1 MNSRFIALASLVAI
15 VLLQACSSMPVDD
28 LPPFVAQQRAM
39 ALAEQGRGELAS
51 ALDHW
56 RIVRLA
62 APEDLQASQ
71 QISELEG
78 ELEKKAASAYRKG
91 LAALKSGRNRRAE
104 KYFVAALAAQPADP
118 APLQQLRKIKSLRMN
133 TLQHDKSS
141 KRLLAGEADK
151 NQAYAQGQQSVPVVD
166 ERLRSH
172 VRRVKAYLAADQLFQ
187 ADAQYQHAM
196 QMVSADKVAKAQLA
210 GLSDSLAESYY
221 QHARRLMRSDL
232 DKAIEYLQ
240 ISLRYE
246 PGTTAQNL
254 LRRSRLI
261 RDKLTKIQGAS
272 GGEKNN

>member
-1 MNSRFIALASLVAI
+1 M
-15 VLLQACSSMPVDD
+15 
-28 LPPFVAQQRAM
+28 
-39 ALAEQGRGELAS
+39 
-51 ALDHW
+51 
-56 RIVRLA
+56 
-62 APEDLQASQ
+62 
-71 QISELEG
+71 
-78 ELEKKAASAYRKG
+78 
-91 LAALKSGRNRRAE
+91 
-104 KYFVAALAAQPADP
+104 
-118 APLQQLRKIKSLRMN
+118 
-133 TLQHDKSS
+133 QHDKPS

-151 NQAYAQGQQSVPVVD
+151 NQAYAEGKQSAPVVD

-172 VRRVKAYLAADQLFQ
+172 VRRIKAYLAADQLFQ

>member
-1 MNSRFIALASLVAI
+1 MNSRFLLLATLVAI
-15 VLLQACSSMPVDD
+15 VFLQACSSLLVDD
-28 LPPFVAQQRAM
+28 LPPFIAQQRAM
-39 ALAEQGRGELAS
+39 AQAEQSKGELAS

-56 RIVRLA
+56 RIVHLA
-62 APEDLQASQ
+62 VPGDLQASQ

-78 ELEKKAASAYRKG
+78 ELKKKAASAYRKG
-91 LAALKSGRNRRAE
+91 LATLKSGRNRRAE

-118 APLQQLRKIKSLRMN
+118 APLKQLRKIKSLRMN
-133 TLQHDKSS
+133 TLQHDKTS

-151 NQAYAQGQQSVPVVD
+151 NKAYAQQPAVPVVD

-172 VRRVKAYLAADQLFQ
+172 VRRIKAYLAADQLFQ
-187 ADAQYQHAM
+187 ADAQYQHAA
-196 QMVSADKVAKAQLA
+196 QIVSADEVARAQLA
-210 GLSDSLAESYY
+210 ALRDSLADSYY
-221 QHARRLMRSDL
+221 QHARRLIRSDL

-246 PGTTAQNL
+246 PDTTAQNL